1 MVTDTENGDAAGQSM
16 TDEAVAKQQSLKKS
30 VTKKTASKKKS
41 AKKSAT
47 KKTGAARGATKAATT
62 KRVKSVASAQR
73 QQAKAEEERTQY
85 LTKIEANELRL
96 RDGKTSNEQPLTPE
110 QVKTTQDI
118 LTRQREHL
126 AELESYVAAN
136 SDDPRT

>member
-1 MVTDTENGDAAGQSM
+1 MVTETENGGDAEQSS
-16 TDEAVAKQQSLKKS
+16 TDEATTKQSSAKKS
-30 VTKKTASKKKS
+30 VAKKTATKKKS
-41 AKKSAT
+41 AKKSGAT
-47 KKTGAARGATKAATT
+47 KKTGVARATKPAST
-62 KRVKSVASAQR
+62 KRAKSSATAQK
-73 QQAKAEEERTQY
+73 QQVKAEEERAHY

-96 RDGKTSNEQPLTPE
+96 RDGKTSNAQPLTPE

-136 SDDPRT
+136 SEDPRT